1 MKKFILPF
9 ILAVLMLLTVLPL
22 SAHDAV
28 TNAEWGTPVIDG
40 TKEAIWDSAQKI
52 YVAEETIADVGAET
66 ATAYVYSLWDGNFVY
81 FYAEI
86 TDKTVDAV
94 LKDDAW
100 NQDAMGFMIDYAYK
114 REAAVSFRD
123 LGDASYAG
131 YVNVPAVEGTKN
143 YPEGPTVFG
152 IQKYIDGTKSYCKL
166 TATGYVIEIQIP
178 LAYKTYNAGDK
189 IGYEICL
196 NNSIGDGVRASQ
208 TVWSF
213 ANGANG
219 NDSWQYA
226 FNMGTLIFNEKP
238 AETAAPETNAP
249 AAEETA
255 AGTDAPVTTTAA
267 AQTADTAV
275 VAASALAVICLG
287 FIAIAKKKSR

>member
-1 MKKFILPF
+1 MKKFVIPV
-9 ILAVLMLLTVLPL
+9 ILAILMLLTALPL

-40 TKEAIWDSAQKI
+40 TKEAIWDNAQKI
-52 YVAEETIADVGAET
+52 SVAEETTADVGDET
-66 ATAYVYSLWDGNFVY
+66 ATAEVYSLWDGNFVY
-81 FYAEI
+81 FYAI
-86 TDKTVDAV
+86 IKDKTVDAQ

-100 NQDAMGFMIDYAYK
+100 NQDAIGFMIDYAYQ
-114 REAAVSFRD
+114 REEGVSFRD

-143 YPEGPTVFG
+143 YPEGPTIFG

-166 TATGYVIEIQIP
+166 TATGWEVEIQIP

-196 NNSIGDGVRASQ
+196 NNSIGEGVRASQ
-208 TVWSF
+208 TVWSY
-213 ANGANG
+213 ADGANG

-238 AETAAPETNAP
+238 AETAAPETDAP
-249 AAEETA
+249 AAEA
-255 AGTDAPVTTTAA
+255 AGEEAAAPVTTTA

-275 VAASALAVICLG
+275 AAAAALAIISLG
-287 FIAIAKKKSR
+287 VLIIAKKKSR